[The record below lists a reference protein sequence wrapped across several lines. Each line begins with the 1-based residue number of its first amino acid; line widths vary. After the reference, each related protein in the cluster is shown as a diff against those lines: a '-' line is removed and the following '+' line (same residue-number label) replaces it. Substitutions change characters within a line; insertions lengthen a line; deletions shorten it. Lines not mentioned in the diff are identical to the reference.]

1 MRRLAQVGC
10 TFVLATIAWVFFKAS
25 TLEGALA
32 VLGGMLRGPLWVPL
46 SMGLNRWDLL
56 AVAAG
61 LLLLLLVDLRSVNHS
76 LTGGYLA
83 LPRPGRWAVLWVLLF
98 ACLIFGSYGTG
109 YDAQSFL
116 YGFSF

>member
-1 MRRLAQVGC
+1 M
-10 TFVLATIAWVFFKAS
+10 
-25 TLEGALA
+25 
-32 VLGGMLRGPLWVPL
+32 
-46 SMGLNRWDLL
+46 
-56 AVAAG
+56 
-61 LLLLLLVDLRSVNHS
+61 NHS

>member
-1 MRRLAQVGC
+1 MRRRYTMTAV
-10 TFVLATIAWVFFKAS
+10 VF
-25 TLEGALA
+25 
-32 VLGGMLRGPLWVPL
+32 
-46 SMGLNRWDLL
+46 LL

-76 LTGGYLA
+76 LTGEYLA
-83 LPRPGRWAVLWVLLF
+83 LPRPGRWTVLWVLLF
-98 ACLIFGSYGTG
+98 ACLILGSYGTG